1 MEIMRDGQEVFTG
14 RTTLAEMKRQPK
26 ELINFL
32 FRETSFADGVFLMTG
47 TGIVPTSE
55 FTLEAEDI
63 VSISIDGIGKLTNP
77 VASRK

>member
-1 MEIMRDGQEVFTG
+1 MRDGQEVFTG

-63 VSISIDGIGKLTNP
+63 VTISIDGIGKLTNP